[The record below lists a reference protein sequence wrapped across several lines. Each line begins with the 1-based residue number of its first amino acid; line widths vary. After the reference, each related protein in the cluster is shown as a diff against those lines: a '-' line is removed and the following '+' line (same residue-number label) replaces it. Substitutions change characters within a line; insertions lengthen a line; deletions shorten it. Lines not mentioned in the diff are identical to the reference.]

1 MTVATTSN
9 EIDFTGISTA
19 PLTFPNPVHAAGE
32 LYVYIVDADGVEAL
46 RTVITDYAIALAL
59 DLQSATVT
67 PTAGLVTA
75 ATGKTLR
82 LRRTI
87 PLSQSLDLANAARL
101 NSAGIDKA
109 FDRATMGLQQLN
121 TRIGKAESSLDDA
134 ELASASADEAAA
146 SALAAAASALAAA
159 ASADAAAVSAQTAT
173 LGTAAAEDV
182 EAFATAA
189 QGAKANSAT
198 QPEDLPWVIAAH
210 NGVPGDGT
218 DQTTALQA
226 IIDGLPTEGG
236 QILLSG
242 DVRWTTLT
250 AYQRRNIRFVG
261 LGGYGAGA
269 TQRTT
274 FRCTSGALG
283 NGVSAF
289 NLKQTMNVSFEQ
301 LVITNSNTAF
311 TGTLL
316 DWGDL
321 TTGSALM
328 TLRDCIVNVS
338 SNVSGARGINIYG
351 ATQGTFERVKFLG
364 ASTLVQMQNA
374 PGVGWCNNHHF
385 RCCSFNPSGSSY
397 PVSGSGEGITF
408 LSCNV
413 QASSG
418 DGIGR
423 FWRTDLTQQ
432 FRNVNIIGCT
442 FYDVLTTGGIWA
454 NFYTGKGLN
463 IIGNMVGGAA
473 DITAGNNYGFQIG
486 GGTDGV
492 SGSPLGVVGGA
503 CFGNEFRYMT
513 AAFGF
518 GGTAGTYDNVRAM
531 QMGPNTCYGSLTPSG
546 NAVLYSNASST
557 ENMTWMASE
566 EGSTSV
572 DRALAL
578 LSGLTP
584 ASNKLPYFSGSGSA
598 ALADLTSFARTLL
611 AASSAGAVTTA
622 LGVREGLTANR
633 TYYVDKAL
641 GNNSNDGLASGSGR
655 AFATVQKAIDTACGL
670 DLNIYSVTINVADGT
685 GYAAFGLK
693 SYVGVGPINII
704 GNTTTPANVDLS
716 GSSTNITGGGWN
728 CAYVIKGMKV
738 ANSAGNGMAFNGPGT
753 VALDNIEFG
762 ACTGAHIRA
771 DKNCLVSSVSGHI
784 TISGNAGYGYLAGY
798 GATID
803 LNNCTIT
810 YSANVAYAT
819 AHAYGQV
826 SGIVNVQ
833 SVTFTLGGFTV
844 TGKRYNSVT
853 GGYANSNGAGA
864 TFIPGDV
871 AGTGTYY

>member
-46 RTVITDYAIALAL
+46 RTAITDYAIALAL

-146 SALAAAASALAAA
+146 SALAAAASALAAD

-173 LGTAAAEDV
+173 DK
-182 EAFATAA
+182 ATAA
-189 QGAKANSAT
+189 SGSASAAAASNSAAGASAVDAAGSASAAAASAVTSTNSAT
-198 QPEDLPWVIAAH
+198 TSTNAKIAAAISAAAALVSENNSAANLDSFFDVYLGPH
-210 NGVPGDGT
+210 AVDPTDDNDGNPLQEGQLYLNSVSKELKVFGGTTWSAILSGGLITSVFGRAGAVAAVAGDYSASKISNDSGVSGAFVDDALDALGSGLNAVSSSAVQTLTNKSINASSNTITNLILSMFASGVIDVDGRLAANSDTKLATQKATKTAIAAAIAALVASSPGTLDTLDELAAALGDDPNFAT
-218 DQTTALQA
+218 TIATNIGLKAAKASNLSDLASATTALTNL
-226 IIDGLPTEGG
+226 GL
-236 QILLSG
+236 S
-242 DVRWTTLT
+242 
-250 AYQRRNIRFVG
+250 A
-261 LGGYGAGA
+261 
-269 TQRTT
+269 
-274 FRCTSGALG
+274 
-283 NGVSAF
+283 NGKS
-289 NLKQTMNVSFEQ
+289 
-301 LVITNSNTAF
+301 LV
-311 TGTLL
+311 
-316 DWGDL
+316 
-321 TTGSALM
+321 
-328 TLRDCIVNVS
+328 
-338 SNVSGARGINIYG
+338 
-351 ATQGTFERVKFLG
+351 
-364 ASTLVQMQNA
+364 
-374 PGVGWCNNHHF
+374 
-385 RCCSFNPSGSSY
+385 
-397 PVSGSGEGITF
+397 
-408 LSCNV
+408 
-413 QASSG
+413 
-418 DGIGR
+418 
-423 FWRTDLTQQ
+423 
-432 FRNVNIIGCT
+432 
-442 FYDVLTTGGIWA
+442 
-454 NFYTGKGLN
+454 
-463 IIGNMVGGAA
+463 
-473 DITAGNNYGFQIG
+473 
-486 GGTDGV
+486 
-492 SGSPLGVVGGA
+492 
-503 CFGNEFRYMT
+503 T
-513 AAFGF
+513 AANY
-518 GGTAGTYDNVRAM
+518 AAM
-531 QMGPNTCYGSLTPSG
+531 I
-546 NAVLYSNASST
+546 
-557 ENMTWMASE
+557 
-566 EGSTSV
+566 
-572 DRALAL
+572 
-578 LSGLTP
+578 
-584 ASNKLPYFSGSGSA
+584 
-598 ALADLTSFARTLL
+598 TL
-611 AASSAGAVTTA
+611 
-622 LGVREGLTANR
+622 LGVREVLTANR

-641 GNNSNDGLASGSGR
+641 GNNSNDGRASGSGR

-716 GSSTNITGGGWN
+716 GSSTNITGDGWN

-738 ANSAGNGMAFNGPGT
+738 ASSAGNGMAFIGPGT
-753 VALDNIEFG
+753 AALDNIEFG
-762 ACTGAHIRA
+762 ACTVAHIRA
-771 DKNCLVSSVSGHI
+771 DNNCLVSSVWGHI
-784 TISGNAGYGYLAGY
+784 TISGNAGFGYLAGY

-853 GGYANSNGAGA
+853 GGYASSNGAGA
-864 TFIPGDV
+864 TFIPGNV